1 MIAAFKAGLSGGMAG
16 SRDLGVAAIL
26 LIAVAL
32 MILPMPAMLVDVVI
46 GLNFGIAI
54 LLVMTA
60 IYLRSPLEFSS
71 LPTVILIATIFRL
84 SLSITTTRLILSTG
98 EPGAIIRT
106 FGEFVIAGS
115 VVVGMVV
122 FFIITVV
129 QLIVIAKGSERV
141 AEVGARFTLDAMPG
155 KQMAIDADLRNGD
168 IDQDEA
174 RRQRARLA
182 QESQLFGAMDGA
194 MKFVKGDSLAGI
206 VIILV
211 NLVGG
216 IVVGTIQRG
225 MAFGDAVQE
234 YSLLTVGDA
243 LISQI
248 PALLLS
254 LAASVVVTRV
264 ASEVEGNVGRDI
276 AAQLSNDHRA
286 LFMAGALLFAMAFL
300 PGFPAVTIIAIAS
313 LFLGLAAVRYLAV
326 RKLAR
331 PEADEDAAGEGAPAA
346 SEGPGETADAEP
358 EEPAA
363 RHDAHARLGVELP
376 AALAVDP
383 SELAALR
390 ERLESIRRDWVARN
404 GIACPALAVRLAS
417 DAVGPDPESATG
429 RCAVT
434 IDDVPAAT
442 FAVSR
447 ERLFLRGDRR
457 DLALADIAF
466 EEAAAPLAGTEALAV
481 HLDARDRERALDAGL
496 DVFGWDEAVQ
506 AALAHVLDTRAGD
519 FLGIQETRVLLGGY
533 EDRYAELLK
542 EVLRTS
548 SLQRIADVFRRL
560 LEERVALTNMRA
572 VLEALAEWGE
582 RERDTVMLTE
592 YVRLALKRQVCHQH
606 ATRHGGGASRTI
618 PCLLV
623 AQGVEERIRSALR
636 ETNVGTYLVMDEATS
651 DHIVASMR
659 CEVARARGNAPNG
672 GAADVDIPFV
682 LMTSMDVRRYLRSL
696 MIRNGIDVAVL
707 SHQELDGA
715 YNARPIGSLELE
727 AAAAQPER
735 QAA

>member
-122 FFIITVV
+122 FFIITIV

-174 RRQRARLA
+174 RRQRARLG

-264 ASEVEGNVGRDI
+264 ASEAEGNVGRDI

-300 PGFPAVTIIAIAS
+300 PGFPAVTIVSIAA

-326 RKLAR
+326 RRLAHG
-331 PEADEDAAGEGAPAA
+331 EADEAGPPDAVEGEGEGAADLDGGA
-346 SEGPGETADAEP
+346 GDAEAP
-358 EEPAA
+358 HEAGGSD
-363 RHDAHARLGVELP
+363 DAHARIGIVLAP
-376 AALAVDP
+376 ALALDA
-383 SELAALR
+383 SERHALR
-390 ERLESIRRDWVARN
+390 QRLERVRRAWCERN
-404 GIACPALAVRLAS
+404 GIECPALGLREGDGDDAS
-417 DAVGPDPESATG
+417 
-429 RCAVT
+429 RCLVA

-442 FAVSR
+442 FELSR
-447 ERLFLRGDRR
+447 DVIFFRGDVR
-457 DLALADIAF
+457 DLALADIPHD
-466 EEAAAPLAGTEALAV
+466 EAAAPLAGTQTLAV
-481 HLDARDRERALDAGL
+481 RIGADHAERAAEAGL
-496 DVFGWDEAVQ
+496 DVVGWGEAMEI
-506 AALAHVLDTRAGD
+506 ALEHVLQTRAGD
-519 FLGIQETRVLLGGY
+519 FLGIQETRILLGGY

-548 SLQRIADVFRRL
+548 SLQRIADIFRRL
-560 LEERVALTNMRA
+560 LEEGVALTNMRA

-592 YVRLALKRQVCHQH
+592 YVRLALKRQICHQH
-606 ATRHGGGASRTI
+606 ASRHGMAAARTI

-636 ETNVGTYLVMDEATS
+636 ETNVGTYLVMDEASS
-651 DHIVASMR
+651 DHIVAAMR
-659 CEVARARGNAPNG
+659 REVARARGSG
-672 GAADVDIPFV
+672 ADVDIPFV

-696 MIRNGIDVAVL
+696 MARNGIDVAVL
-707 SHQELDGA
+707 SHQELDQA
-715 YNARPIGSLELE
+715 YHARPVGSLELDAPE
-727 AAAAQPER
+727 AATMP

>member
-1 MIAAFKAGLSGGMAG
+1 M
-16 SRDLGVAAIL
+16 IL
-26 LIAVAL
+26 LTAVAL
-32 MILPMPAMLVDVVI
+32 MILPMPSLVVDVII
-46 GLNFGIAI
+46 GINFGIAI

-174 RRQRARLA
+174 RRQRSKLG

-194 MKFVKGDSLAGI
+194 MKFVKGDSMAGI
-206 VIILV
+206 VIILI

-216 IVVGTIQRG
+216 IVVGTAQRG

-264 ASEVEGNVGRDI
+264 ASEAEGNVGRDI
-276 AAQLSNDHRA
+276 AAQMSNDHRA

-300 PGFPAVTIIAIAS
+300 PGFPAMVMISIAS
-313 LFLGLAAVRYLAV
+313 LFLGLALLRYLAV
-326 RKLAR
+326 RRAALAT
-331 PEADEDAAGEGAPAA
+331 EDADETAATAALPADGGADPAGNADAGIADDPDARITIDLPASLAQDAAGVAGMKA
-346 SEGPGETADAEP
+346 SLERLRRDWETQN
-358 EEPAA
+358 
-363 RHDAHARLGVELP
+363 GVACPTLCVRTANVAQEATDRCSITMDDVP
-376 AALAVDP
+376 VAIFAVDP
-383 SELAALR
+383 TVLYFE
-390 ERLESIRRDWVARN
+390 
-404 GIACPALAVRLAS
+404 G
-417 DAVGPDPESATG
+417 
-429 RCAVT
+429 
-434 IDDVPAAT
+434 DV
-442 FAVSR
+442 
-447 ERLFLRGDRR
+447 R
-457 DLALADIAF
+457 DLALAEIEHEEVPAPFANSAF
-466 EEAAAPLAGTEALAV
+466 LTVRIGAADETK
-481 HLDARDRERALDAGL
+481 AREAGL
-496 DVFGWDEAVQ
+496 DVLAWNEAVE
-506 AALAHVLDTRAGD
+506 AALLRVLALRSSD
-519 FLGIQETRVLLGGY
+519 FLGIQETRGLLGEY

-548 SLQRIADVFRRL
+548 SLQRIADIFRRL
-560 LEERVALTNMRA
+560 MEEGVALTNMRA
-572 VLEALAEWGE
+572 ILEALAEWGE

-592 YVRLALKRQVCHQH
+592 YVRLALKRQICHQQAGLRGGA
-606 ATRHGGGASRTI
+606 ATRII

-623 AQGVEERIRSALR
+623 AQDVEEKIRSALR
-636 ETNVGTYLVMDEATS
+636 ETNVGTYLVMDETSS
-651 DHIVASMR
+651 DHIVAAMR
-659 CEVARARGNAPNG
+659 REIARAKPSGSSSA
-672 GAADVDIPFV
+672 VPFV

-696 MIRNGIDVAVL
+696 MTRNGIDVAVL
-707 SHQELDGA
+707 SHQELDPA
-715 YNARPIGSLELE
+715 YQTLPVGSLELGSATAEAVAPE
-727 AAAAQPER
+727 AA